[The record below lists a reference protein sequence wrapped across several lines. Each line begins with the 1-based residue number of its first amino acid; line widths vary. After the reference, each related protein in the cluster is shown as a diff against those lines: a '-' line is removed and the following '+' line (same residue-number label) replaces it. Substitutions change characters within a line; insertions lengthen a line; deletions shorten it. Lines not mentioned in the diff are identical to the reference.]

1 MNLIKLGY
9 QKISIAGYLTQ
20 HIFKLYCAS
29 DLYVYYSAF
38 DDHFK
43 IGDIEGHEIADGGD
57 TQSEVAVALS
67 EYLEKLE
74 ELEDADI

>member
-1 MNLIKLGY
+1 MNLIKSGY

-20 HIFKLYCAS
+20 HIFKLYCDS

-43 IGDIEGHEIADGGD
+43 IGDIEGHEIADGGN
-57 TQSEVAVALS
+57 TQSEVVAALS
-67 EYLEKLE
+67 GYLEKLE
-74 ELEDADI
+74 EIKNADI